1 MSPGHAA
8 AMVETVAWLAARA
21 TLVAG
26 RRSHTAS
33 VVSVMTRKRGGGAQ
47 MTQPAYERGARR
59 MAGGPGDEPTG
70 WLGWVYFA
78 GVVMVLLGIFE
89 LIAGLVALFRSD
101 WLLVTSNN
109 LVVNFNYGA
118 WGWLHFA
125 IGVLLILAGLAVFAG
140 QMWGRVV
147 GIVLAV
153 ISAIVNLVYIGAYP
167 LWSLV
172 IIAIDIV
179 VIYALAV
186 HGRETEIRP
195 RA

>member
-1 MSPGHAA
+1 
-8 AMVETVAWLAARA
+8 
-21 TLVAG
+21 
-26 RRSHTAS
+26 
-33 VVSVMTRKRGGGAQ
+33 

-59 MAGGPGDEPTG
+59 MAGEAGREPTG

-78 GVVMVLLGIFE
+78 GVVMVILGIFE
-89 LIAGLVALFRSD
+89 LIAGLVALFRSE
-101 WLLVTSNN
+101 WLLVTSSA
-109 LVVNFNYGA
+109 LVVNVNYAA

-125 IGVLLILAGLAVFAG
+125 LGVLLILAGLAVFAG
-140 QMWGRVV
+140 QLWGRVV
-147 GIVLAV
+147 GIVLAS

-186 HGRETEIRP
+186 HGRETE
-195 RA
+195 A